1 MTSAAGFWGR
11 LLVVALLTGC
21 SATAPASAPKDL
33 GSVVGSLREQGV
45 EVTFGWTPAP
55 GARPVLTARF
65 TPQQPGFHLYSADL
79 PTGGVEGVGRPTR
92 LEVGGGLTAVGV
104 AHPDARAIELR
115 VDGLD
120 APLPVYPDG
129 AVTVRQPVR
138 VTPGV
143 PDLVWVTY
151 AACSRSRC
159 LPPVIHHRV
168 ALSLHGAR

>member
-1 MTSAAGFWGR
+1 
-11 LLVVALLTGC
+11 
-21 SATAPASAPKDL
+21 
-33 GSVVGSLREQGV
+33 VGSLREQGV
-45 EVTFGWTPAP
+45 EATFGWTSAP
-55 GARPVLTARF
+55 GARPVLTVRF

-79 PTGGVEGVGRPTR
+79 PTDGVDGVGRPTR

-104 AHPDARAIELR
+104 AQPEARAVTLR

-129 AVTVRQPVR
+129 PVTVRQPVR

-151 AACSRSRC
+151 AACSRSTC
-159 LPPVIHHRV
+159 LPPVIRHRV
-168 ALSLHGAR
+168 ALALPGAP